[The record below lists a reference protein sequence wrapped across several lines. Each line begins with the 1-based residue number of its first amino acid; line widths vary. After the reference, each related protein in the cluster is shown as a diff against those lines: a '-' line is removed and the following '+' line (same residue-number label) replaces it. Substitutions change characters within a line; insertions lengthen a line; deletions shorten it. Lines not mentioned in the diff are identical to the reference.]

1 MSSSG
6 LLHIIFATCLLSII
20 LSLEE
25 FIININ
31 LLVKQILTLK
41 KGYVPVKA
49 FWYNENRK
57 NVCGIRIREL
67 RKQRH
72 LTQKQ
77 LAIKAQLAGYDF
89 ITETAIIKL
98 ELGTR
103 FIPDYEVSIFAQL
116 LDTTTDDLL
125 QSKSCL

>member
-1 MSSSG
+1 M
-6 LLHIIFATCLLSII
+6 
-20 LSLEE
+20 
-25 FIININ
+25 
-31 LLVKQILTLK
+31 
-41 KGYVPVKA
+41 KA

-57 NVCGIRIREL
+57 NICGIRIREL
-67 RKQRH
+67 RKQQR

-103 FIPDYEVSIFAQL
+103 FIPDYEVSIFAEIL
-116 LDTTTDDLL
+116 GTTPDDLL
-125 QSKSCL
+125 QNAKFEAPKNN